1 MRKLLVI
8 IILLA
13 AYFGGAR
20 SKLDLLINA
29 STETADNTEL
39 QRAYQ
44 QRRSDVQ
51 VQGFG
56 TVVKL
61 LRDDLEGSRHQRF
74 IVRIDNDQTILVAHN
89 IDLADRLDTLKQ
101 GDKIEFYG
109 EYEWNK
115 KGGVLH
121 WTHRDPQ
128 NRHQHGWLV
137 HNGIKY
143 Q

>member
-29 STETADNTEL
+29 STEIADNTEL
-39 QRAYQ
+39 KRAYQ
-44 QRRSDVQ
+44 QQRSDVQ

-128 NRHQHGWLV
+128 NRHQHGWIV
-137 HNGIKY
+137 HNGIRY

>member
-29 STETADNTEL
+29 NTETADNTEL

-89 IDLADRLDTLKQ
+89 IDLADKLDTLKQ

-137 HNGIKY
+137 HNSIKY